1 MGVFNGLFPILPGKE
16 DAARILA
23 KELLGPRRKEYDAF
37 QARSDF
43 TRETWALQ
51 PTPAGLFM
59 NVWFEG
65 DVEHGFADL
74 ATAQDDFTVW
84 FRAQLLD
91 ITGVDLSAPV
101 DAPPPEMVFDW
112 KA

>member
-1 MGVFNGLFPILPGKE
+1 MSVFNGLFPVLPGKE
-16 DAARILA
+16 DAARSLA
-23 KELLGPRRKEYDAF
+23 KEMLGSRREQYDAF
-37 QARSDF
+37 QARSNLS
-43 TRETWALQ
+43 RGTWALQ

-91 ITGVDLSAPV
+91 ITGVDLSAPM
-101 DAPPPEMVFDW
+101 DAPPPEIVFDW